1 MDGGFALTASRSA
14 KISLEPGCRSGVAS
28 EHQTF
33 VNLTSRPERSVVTW
47 RERQEI
53 QGPSFLPLSRTKP
66 PAERNCPTNLAL
78 LGDWTDVD
86 LSKDK
91 DYFINHAR
99 LADRGQNVPP
109 RCPLSSYVIS
119 VARFDVQP
127 TTNSFWYP
135 AAHTEAIIPV
145 GVFAL
150 AASRGCVG
158 GATVARKSPTP
169 LEQSETWCSIV

>member
-1 MDGGFALTASRSA
+1 MGAGGETPGMHQVPSSTPRLTLRPAMLSLPEDIYMDGGFALTASRSA

-33 VNLTSRPERSVVTW
+33 VNLTSRPERSVVTR

-78 LGDWTDVD
+78 LVDWTDVD

-127 TTNSFWYP
+127 NNEFILVSGRT
-135 AAHTEAIIPV
+135 H
-145 GVFAL
+145 
-150 AASRGCVG
+150 
-158 GATVARKSPTP
+158 
-169 LEQSETWCSIV
+169 